1 MKLHYDKELEERALG
16 VYINNSELMYESRL
30 RADHFYNTQN
40 KIMFEAMLSLKSLDE
55 KINIVTITRELNR
68 NKNNKWLPS
77 DITSLLENGMYR
89 TAIESIEKE
98 IISLY
103 EKRNFKELIQKAL
116 VNLDSEENFE
126 IIKADLMKNIE
137 TTSSDEISI
146 ISIAECVEKAIEITE
161 EAYNSN
167 GVITGMKSGYKNLDV
182 ILNGFE
188 KPSYVVIGA
197 RPGVGKTAFSLEL
210 AKRLSTNNKILYFS
224 LEMPFEQL
232 GQRLLTNITSV
243 PLKNIKNGRI
253 TGDTFNRLLYGPNK
267 LSNNK
272 CYVVE
277 KENLKIEDLVS
288 ICTSYQRKNG
298 LDGIIIDYFTLL
310 KSYKS
315 FRDNRLLYN
324 YISEELRMLS
334 KKLKINVI
342 LLAQCNRKADEKKE
356 LQLNDLKE
364 TANLEQDANVVMFL
378 EQRDDERIKRDHEP
392 REDYIR
398 ATIRK
403 NRAGENNMEILF
415 RYYKSTQI
423 LEEERAGRIKK
434 EEN

>member
-30 RADHFYNTQN
+30 RADHFYNTKN

-77 DITSLLENGMYR
+77 DISSLLENGMYR

-103 EKRNFKELIQKAL
+103 EKRNFTELIQKAL
-116 VNLDSEENFE
+116 VNLDNEENFE

-137 TTSSDEISI
+137 NTSSDEIPI

-210 AKRLSTNNKILYFS
+210 AKRLSANNKILYFS

-364 TANLEQDANVVMFL
+364 TANLEQDANVVIFL

>member
-55 KINIVTITRELNR
+55 KINIVTITRELNT

-77 DITSLLENGMYR
+77 DISSLLENGMYR

-116 VNLDSEENFE
+116 VNLDNEENFE

-137 TTSSDEISI
+137 NTSSDEIPI

-210 AKRLSTNNKILYFS
+210 AKRLSANNKILYFS

>member
-1 MKLHYDKELEERALG
+1 MKLYYDKELEERALG
-16 VYINNSELMYESRL
+16 IYIINSDLIYESRL
-30 RADHFYNTQN
+30 RAEYFYNSQN
-40 KIMFEAMLSLKSLDE
+40 KIMFEAMVELKNQDK
-55 KINIVTITRELNR
+55 KIDIVTITKQLSK
-68 NKNNKWLPS
+68 NKNSKWLPS
-77 DITSLLENGMYR
+77 NISNLLENGMYR
-89 TAIESIEKE
+89 AAIESIEKE

-116 VNLDSEENFE
+116 VKLENEENFD
-126 IIKADLMKNIE
+126 IVKADLIKNIE
-137 TTSSDEISI
+137 TKSTDEIPI

-167 GVITGMKSGYKNLDV
+167 GKITGMESGYKRLDA

-188 KPSYVVIGA
+188 KPSYIVIGA

-210 AKRLSTNNKILYFS
+210 ARRLSERNSILYFS

-232 GQRLLTNITSV
+232 GQRLLASRARV
-243 PLKNIKNGRI
+243 PLKNIKMGNVR
-253 TGDTFNRLLYGPNK
+253 DETFNRLLK
-267 LSNNK
+267 SVDSISKNK
-272 CYVVE
+272 CMVVE
-277 KENLKIEDLVS
+277 KESLKIEDLVS

-315 FRDNRLLYN
+315 FKDSRLLYN

-334 KKLKINVI
+334 KKLKINII

-364 TANLEQDANVVMFL
+364 TANLEQDANVVIFL
-378 EQRDDERIKRDHEP
+378 EQKDDTRDIKDGVP
-392 REDYIR
+392 REDYLR
-398 ATIRK
+398 AAIRK
-403 NRAGENNMEILF
+403 NRAGENNMEVMF
-415 RYYKSTQI
+415 RYYKGTQI
-423 LEEERAGRIKK
+423 LDEEESRRINKTDD
-434 EEN
+434 

>member
-1 MKLHYDKELEERALG
+1 MKLYYDKELEEGVLG
-16 VYINNSELMYESRL
+16 IYISNSDLLYESRL
-30 RADHFYNTQN
+30 RADYFYNTQN
-40 KIMFEAMLSLKSLDE
+40 KIMFESMLQLKSLDE
-55 KINIVTITRELNR
+55 KIDIVTITKELSK
-68 NKNNKWLPS
+68 NKNSKWLPS
-77 DITSLLENGMYR
+77 DISNLLENGVYR
-89 TAIESIEKE
+89 SVIESIERE
-98 IISLY
+98 IISLH
-103 EKRNFKELIQKAL
+103 EKRNFKELIQKSL
-116 VNLDSEENFE
+116 VKLEEEDSFD
-126 IIKADLMKNIE
+126 IVKADLIKNIE
-137 TTSSDEISI
+137 TKSTDEIPI
-146 ISIAECVEKAIEITE
+146 ISIAECVERAIEITE

-167 GVITGMKSGYKNLDV
+167 GKITGMESGYKNLDA

-188 KPSYVVIGA
+188 KPSYIVIGA

-210 AKRLSTNNKILYFS
+210 AKRLSKENKILFFS

-232 GQRLLTNITSV
+232 GQRLLTNVTSV
-243 PLKNIKNGRI
+243 PLRNIKNGRI
-253 TGDTFNRLLYGPNK
+253 TDDTFNRLLYGPSK
-267 LSNNK
+267 LYENK

-310 KSYKS
+310 KSYKA

-334 KKLKINVI
+334 KKLKINII
-342 LLAQCNRKADEKKE
+342 LLAQCSRKADEKRE

-378 EQRDDERIKRDHEP
+378 EQRDDPLPRGEHEP

-398 ATIRK
+398 VAIKK
-403 NRAGENNMEILF
+403 NRAGENNMEIIF

-423 LEEERAGRIKK
+423 LEEEKASRIKRS
-434 EEN
+434 EN

>member
-1 MKLHYDKELEERALG
+1 MKLHYNKELEERALG

-77 DITSLLENGMYR
+77 DISSLLENGMYR

-116 VNLDSEENFE
+116 VNLDNEENFE

-137 TTSSDEISI
+137 NTSSDEIPI

-210 AKRLSTNNKILYFS
+210 AKRLSANNKILYFS

>member
-1 MKLHYDKELEERALG
+1 MKLHYDKELEQRALG

-68 NKNNKWLPS
+68 NKNSKWLPS
-77 DITSLLENGMYR
+77 DISNLLENGMYR

-116 VNLDSEENFE
+116 VNLDNEENFE

-137 TTSSDEISI
+137 NTSSDEIPI

-210 AKRLSTNNKILYFS
+210 AKRLSANNKILYFS

>member
-1 MKLHYDKELEERALG
+1 MKSYYDKDLEEKSLG
-16 VYINNSELMYESRL
+16 IYISNPNLLYESRL
-30 RADHFYNTQN
+30 KTDYFHNTQN
-40 KIMFEAMLSLKSLDE
+40 GIMFETMMRLKSQNKD
-55 KINIVTITRELNR
+55 INIITVTKELSK
-68 NKNNKWLPS
+68 NKNSKWLPS
-77 DITSLLENGMYR
+77 DISDLLEHSMYR
-89 TAIESIEKE
+89 SAIESIERE

-103 EKRNFKELIQKAL
+103 EKRNFKELIQKSL
-116 VNLDSEENFE
+116 IRLEEEENFD
-126 IIKADLMKNIE
+126 IVKADLIKNIE
-137 TTSSDEISI
+137 TKSSDDIPI
-146 ISIAECVEKAIEITE
+146 ISITECVEKAIEITE

-167 GVITGMKSGYKNLDV
+167 GKITGMESGYKHLDAV
-182 ILNGFE
+182 LNGFE
-188 KPSYVVIGA
+188 KPSYIVIGA

-210 AKRLSTNNKILYFS
+210 AKRLSERNNILYFS

-232 GQRLLTNITSV
+232 GQRLLANTTSV
-243 PLKNIKNGRI
+243 PLKNIKNGRV
-253 TGDTFNRLLYGPNK
+253 TGETFNRLLYGPSK

-272 CYVVE
+272 CYVIE

-288 ICTSYQRKNG
+288 ICTSYKRKNG
-298 LDGIIIDYFTLL
+298 LDGIIVDYFTLL

-334 KKLKINVI
+334 KKLKINII
-342 LLAQCNRKADEKKE
+342 LLAQCNRKADEKRD

-378 EQRDDERIKRDHEP
+378 EQKDDIRPLKEGEP

-403 NRAGENNMEILF
+403 NRSGENNIGIMF
-415 RYYKSTQI
+415 RYYKGTQI
-423 LEEERAGRIKK
+423 LDEEKAIRIKK
-434 EEN
+434 DDN

>member
-1 MKLHYDKELEERALG
+1 MKLYHNKELEDKLLG
-16 VYINNSELMYESRL
+16 IYTVHSDLLYESRV
-30 RADHFYNTQN
+30 RAYHLHNTQN
-40 KIMFEAMLSLKSLDE
+40 KIMFETMMNLKNLDE
-55 KINIVTITRELNR
+55 KIDVVTITKELSK
-68 NKNNKWLPS
+68 NKDSKWLPS
-77 DITSLLENGMYR
+77 DITNLLEYGIYR
-89 TAIESIEKE
+89 AAIESIERE

-103 EKRNFKELIQKAL
+103 EKRNFKELIQKSL
-116 VNLDSEENFE
+116 VRLEEEENFD
-126 IIKADLMKNIE
+126 IVKADLIKNIE
-137 TTSSDEISI
+137 TKSNDEIPI
-146 ISIAECVEKAIEITE
+146 VSIAECVEKAIEITE
-161 EAYNSN
+161 EAYNSK
-167 GVITGMKSGYKNLDV
+167 GKITGMESGYKYLDAV
-182 ILNGFE
+182 LNGFE
-188 KPSYVVIGA
+188 KPSYIIIGA

-210 AKRLSTNNKILYFS
+210 AKRLSKLNKILYFS

-232 GQRLLTNITSV
+232 GQRLLTNVTNV

-253 TGDTFNRLLYGPNK
+253 TEDTFNRLLYGPSK
-267 LSNNK
+267 LYENN

-288 ICTSYQRKNG
+288 ICTSYKRKNG

-334 KKLKINVI
+334 KKLKINII
-342 LLAQCNRKADEKKE
+342 LLAQCNRKADDKKE

-378 EQRDDERIKRDHEP
+378 EQKDDTKPMKEGEP

-403 NRAGENNMEILF
+403 NRSGENNIGIMF
-415 RYYKSTQI
+415 RYYKGTQI
-423 LEEERAGRIKK
+423 LDEEKAIRINKDD
-434 EEN
+434 N

>member
-1 MKLHYDKELEERALG
+1 MKLHYNKELEERALG

-77 DITSLLENGMYR
+77 DISSLLENGMYR

-103 EKRNFKELIQKAL
+103 EKRNFTELIQTAL
-116 VNLDSEENFE
+116 VNLDNEENFE

-137 TTSSDEISI
+137 NTSSDEIPI

-167 GVITGMKSGYKNLDV
+167 GVITGMKSGYKNLDA

-210 AKRLSTNNKILYFS
+210 AKRLSANNKILYFS

-364 TANLEQDANVVMFL
+364 TANLEQDANVVIFL

>member
-1 MKLHYDKELEERALG
+1 MKLHYNKELEERALG

-77 DITSLLENGMYR
+77 DISSLLENGMYR

-103 EKRNFKELIQKAL
+103 EKRNFTELIQKAL
-116 VNLDSEENFE
+116 VNLDNEENFE

-137 TTSSDEISI
+137 NTSSDEIPI

-210 AKRLSTNNKILYFS
+210 AKRLSANNKILYFS

-277 KENLKIEDLVS
+277 KENLRIEDLVS

-356 LQLNDLKE
+356 LHLNDLKE
-364 TANLEQDANVVMFL
+364 TANLEQDANVVIFL

>member
-77 DITSLLENGMYR
+77 DISSLLENGMYR

-116 VNLDSEENFE
+116 VNLDNEENFE

-137 TTSSDEISI
+137 NTSSDEIPI

-210 AKRLSTNNKILYFS
+210 AKRLSANNKILYFS

>member
-77 DITSLLENGMYR
+77 DISSLLENGMYR

-116 VNLDSEENFE
+116 VNLDNEENFE
-126 IIKADLMKNIE
+126 IIKADLMKKIE
-137 TTSSDEISI
+137 NTSSDEIPI

-210 AKRLSTNNKILYFS
+210 AKRLSANNKILYFS

>member
-77 DITSLLENGMYR
+77 DISSLLENGMYR

-116 VNLDSEENFE
+116 VNLDNEENFE

-137 TTSSDEISI
+137 NTSSDEIPI

-210 AKRLSTNNKILYFS
+210 AKRLSANNKILYFS

-364 TANLEQDANVVMFL
+364 TANLEQDANVVIFL

>member
-77 DITSLLENGMYR
+77 DISSLLENGMYR

-103 EKRNFKELIQKAL
+103 EKRNFTELIQKAL
-116 VNLDSEENFE
+116 VNLDNEENFE

-137 TTSSDEISI
+137 NTSSDEIPI

-188 KPSYVVIGA
+188 KPSYMVIGA

-210 AKRLSTNNKILYFS
+210 AKRLSANNKILYFS

>member
-1 MKLHYDKELEERALG
+1 MKLYYNYELEERALG
-16 VYINNSELMYESRL
+16 IYISNSELLYESRL
-30 RADHFYNTQN
+30 RADYFYNTQN
-40 KIMFEAMLSLKSLDE
+40 KIMFEAMLELKKLDK
-55 KINIVTITRELNR
+55 KIDIVTFTKELSK
-68 NKNNKWLPS
+68 NKNSKWLPS
-77 DITSLLENGMYR
+77 GISNLLENGVYR
-89 TAIESIEKE
+89 SLIESIEVE

-103 EKRNFKELIQKAL
+103 EKRNFKELIQKSL
-116 VNLDSEENFE
+116 VKLEEEENFD
-126 IIKADLMKNIE
+126 IVKADLIKNIE
-137 TTSSDEISI
+137 IKASDEIPI

-167 GVITGMKSGYKNLDV
+167 GKITGMESGYKRLDA
-182 ILNGFE
+182 IINGFE
-188 KPSYVVIGA
+188 KTCYIVIGA

-210 AKRLSTNNKILYFS
+210 AKRLSNKNKILYFS

-243 PLKNIKNGRI
+243 PLRNIKTGRI
-253 TGDTFNRLLYGPNK
+253 TDDTFNRLLYGASELCK
-267 LSNNK
+267 NN

-277 KENLKIEDLVS
+277 KENLKIEELVS

-315 FRDNRLLYN
+315 FKDTRLLYN

-334 KKLKINVI
+334 KKLKINII
-342 LLAQCNRKADEKKE
+342 LLAQCNRKADEKRE

-364 TANLEQDANVVMFL
+364 TANLEQDANIVIFL
-378 EQRDDERIKRDHEP
+378 EQKDDPLPKGECEP

-403 NRAGENNMEILF
+403 NRAGENNMEIMF

-423 LEEERAGRIKK
+423 LEEEKASRIIKD
-434 EEN
+434 EN

>member
-77 DITSLLENGMYR
+77 DISSLLENGMYR

-103 EKRNFKELIQKAL
+103 EKRNFKELIQTAL
-116 VNLDSEENFE
+116 VNLDNEENFE

-137 TTSSDEISI
+137 NTSSDEIPI

-210 AKRLSTNNKILYFS
+210 AKRLSANNKILYFS

-364 TANLEQDANVVMFL
+364 TANLEQDANVVIFL

>member
-77 DITSLLENGMYR
+77 DISSLLENGMYR

-103 EKRNFKELIQKAL
+103 EKRNFKGLIQTAL
-116 VNLDSEENFE
+116 VNLDNEENFE

-137 TTSSDEISI
+137 NTSSDEIPI

-210 AKRLSTNNKILYFS
+210 AKRLSANNKILYFS

-342 LLAQCNRKADEKKE
+342 LLAQCNKKADEKKE
-356 LQLNDLKE
+356 LQVNYLKE
-364 TANLEQDANVVMFL
+364 TAKLEQDAKVVIF
-378 EQRDDERIKRDHEP
+378 
-392 REDYIR
+392 
-398 ATIRK
+398 
-403 NRAGENNMEILF
+403 
-415 RYYKSTQI
+415 
-423 LEEERAGRIKK
+423 
-434 EEN
+434 

>member
-1 MKLHYDKELEERALG
+1 MKYLLYLFQN
-16 VYINNSELMYESRL
+16 VL
-30 RADHFYNTQN
+30 R
-40 KIMFEAMLSLKSLDE
+40 K
-55 KINIVTITRELNR
+55 
-68 NKNNKWLPS
+68 
-77 DITSLLENGMYR
+77 
-89 TAIESIEKE
+89 
-98 IISLY
+98 
-103 EKRNFKELIQKAL
+103 
-116 VNLDSEENFE
+116 
-126 IIKADLMKNIE
+126 
-137 TTSSDEISI
+137 
-146 ISIAECVEKAIEITE
+146 
-161 EAYNSN
+161 YNSN
-167 GVITGMKSGYKNLDV
+167 GKITGMESGYERLDA

-188 KPSYVVIGA
+188 KPSYIVIGA

-210 AKRLSTNNKILYFS
+210 AKRLSKKNSILYFS

-232 GQRLLTNITSV
+232 GQRLLANTTSV
-243 PLKNIKNGRI
+243 RLKNIKNGRV
-253 TGDTFNRLLYGPNK
+253 TGDTFNKLLYGPSK
-267 LSNNK
+267 LHKNT

-315 FRDNRLLYN
+315 FKDSSLLYN

-334 KKLKINVI
+334 KKLKISII
-342 LLAQCNRKADEKKE
+342 LLAQCNRKADEKRD

-378 EQRDDERIKRDHEP
+378 EQKDDTRHLKEGEP

-403 NRAGENNMEILF
+403 NRSGENNIGIMF
-415 RYYKSTQI
+415 RYYKGTQI
-423 LEEERAGRIKK
+423 LDEEKAIRIKK
-434 EEN
+434 DDN

>member
-77 DITSLLENGMYR
+77 DISSLLENGMYR

-188 KPSYVVIGA
+188 KPSYMVIGA

-210 AKRLSTNNKILYFS
+210 AKRLSANNKILYFS

-288 ICTSYQRKNG
+288 ICTSYQRRNG

>member
-1 MKLHYDKELEERALG
+1 MKLHYDKELEQRALG

-77 DITSLLENGMYR
+77 DISSLLENGMYR

-116 VNLDSEENFE
+116 VNLDNEENFE

-137 TTSSDEISI
+137 NTSSDEIPI

-210 AKRLSTNNKILYFS
+210 AKRLSANNKILYFS

>member
-1 MKLHYDKELEERALG
+1 MKLHYNKELEERALG

-77 DITSLLENGMYR
+77 DISSLLENGMYR

-116 VNLDSEENFE
+116 VNLDNEENFE

-137 TTSSDEISI
+137 NTSSDEIPI

-210 AKRLSTNNKILYFS
+210 AKRLSANNKILYFS

-364 TANLEQDANVVMFL
+364 TANLEQDANVVIFL

>member
-77 DITSLLENGMYR
+77 DISSLLENGMYR

-103 EKRNFKELIQKAL
+103 EKRNFKGLIQKAL
-116 VNLDSEENFE
+116 VNLDNEENFE

-137 TTSSDEISI
+137 NTSSDEIPI

-210 AKRLSTNNKILYFS
+210 AKRLSANNKILYFS

>member
-1 MKLHYDKELEERALG
+1 MKSYYNKDLEEKTLG
-16 VYINNSELMYESRL
+16 IYMSNPNLLYESRL
-30 RADHFYNTQN
+30 RTDYFHNTQN
-40 KIMFEAMLSLKSLDE
+40 GIMFETMMRLKSQNKD
-55 KINIVTITRELNR
+55 INIITVTKELSK
-68 NKNNKWLPS
+68 NKNSKWLPS
-77 DITSLLENGMYR
+77 DISDLLEHSMYR
-89 TAIESIEKE
+89 SAIESIERE

-103 EKRNFKELIQKAL
+103 EKRNFKELIQKSL
-116 VNLDSEENFE
+116 IRLEEEENFD
-126 IIKADLMKNIE
+126 IVKADLIKNIE
-137 TTSSDEISI
+137 TKSSDDIPI
-146 ISIAECVEKAIEITE
+146 ISITECVEKAIEITE

-167 GVITGMKSGYKNLDV
+167 GKITGMESRYKHLDAV
-182 ILNGFE
+182 LNGFE
-188 KPSYVVIGA
+188 KPSYIVIGA

-210 AKRLSTNNKILYFS
+210 AKRLSERNNILYFS

-232 GQRLLTNITSV
+232 GQRLLANTTSV
-243 PLKNIKNGRI
+243 PLKNIKNGRV
-253 TGDTFNRLLYGPNK
+253 TGETFNRLLYGPSK

-272 CYVVE
+272 CYVIE

-288 ICTSYQRKNG
+288 ICTSYKRKNG
-298 LDGIIIDYFTLL
+298 LDGIIVDYFTLL

-334 KKLKINVI
+334 KKLKINII
-342 LLAQCNRKADEKKE
+342 LLAQCNRKADEKRD

-378 EQRDDERIKRDHEP
+378 EQKDDIRPLKEGEP

-403 NRAGENNMEILF
+403 NRSGENNIGIMF
-415 RYYKSTQI
+415 RYYKGTQI
-423 LEEERAGRIKK
+423 LDEEKAIRIKK
-434 EEN
+434 DDN

>member
-1 MKLHYDKELEERALG
+1 MKLYYDKDLEERALG
-16 VYINNSELMYESRL
+16 IYIINSELIYESRL
-30 RADHFYNTQN
+30 RAEYFYNNQN
-40 KIMFEAMLSLKSLDE
+40 KIMFEAMLDLKSLDE
-55 KINIVTITRELNR
+55 KIDIVTITKQLSK
-68 NKNNKWLPS
+68 NKNSKWLPS
-77 DITSLLENGMYR
+77 NISNLLENRMYR

-116 VNLDSEENFE
+116 VKLENEENFD
-126 IIKADLMKNIE
+126 IIKADLIKNIE
-137 TTSSDEISI
+137 TKSTDEIPI

-161 EAYNSN
+161 DAYNSN
-167 GVITGMKSGYKNLDV
+167 GKITGMESGYKRLDA

-188 KPSYVVIGA
+188 KPSYIVIGA

-210 AKRLSTNNKILYFS
+210 ARRLSERNSILYFS

-232 GQRLLTNITSV
+232 GQRLLANRARV
-243 PLKNIKNGRI
+243 PLKNIKMGNVR
-253 TGDTFNRLLYGPNK
+253 DETFNRLLK
-267 LSNNK
+267 SVDSISKNK
-272 CYVVE
+272 CKVVE
-277 KENLKIEDLVS
+277 KESLRIEDLVS
-288 ICTSYQRKNG
+288 ICTSYKRKNG

-315 FRDNRLLYN
+315 FKDSRLLYN

-334 KKLKINVI
+334 KKLKINII

-378 EQRDDERIKRDHEP
+378 EQKDDARNIKDGVP

-403 NRAGENNMEILF
+403 NRAGENNMEVMF
-415 RYYKSTQI
+415 RYYKGTQI
-423 LEEERAGRIKK
+423 LDEEGSSRIKK
-434 EEN
+434 SDN

>member
-1 MKLHYDKELEERALG
+1 MKLHYDKELEDRALG
-16 VYINNSELMYESRL
+16 IYISNSELLHESRL
-30 RADHFYNTQN
+30 RADYFYNNQN
-40 KIMFEAMLSLKSLDE
+40 KIMLETMMRLKNQNKD
-55 KINIVTITRELNR
+55 INIVTITKELSK
-68 NKNNKWLPS
+68 NKNSKWLPS
-77 DITSLLENGMYR
+77 DITDLLEHNMYR
-89 TAIESIEKE
+89 SAIESIERE
-98 IISLY
+98 IISLH
-103 EKRNFKELIQKAL
+103 EKRNFKELMQKAL
-116 VNLDSEENFE
+116 VRLEEEENFD
-126 IIKADLMKNIE
+126 IIKADLIKNIE
-137 TTSSDEISI
+137 TKSSDDIPI
-146 ISIAECVEKAIEITE
+146 ISITECVERAIEITE

-167 GVITGMKSGYKNLDV
+167 GKITGMESGYKYLDAL
-182 ILNGFE
+182 LNGFE
-188 KPSYVVIGA
+188 KPSYIVIGA

-210 AKRLSTNNKILYFS
+210 AKRLSKKNNILYFS

-232 GQRLLTNITSV
+232 GQRLLANTTSV
-243 PLKNIKNGRI
+243 PLKNIKNGRV
-253 TGDTFNRLLYGPNK
+253 TGGTFNRLLYGPSK

-334 KKLKINVI
+334 KKLKINII
-342 LLAQCNRKADEKKE
+342 LLAQCNRKADEKRD

-378 EQRDDERIKRDHEP
+378 EQKDDTRPVKEGEP

-403 NRAGENNMEILF
+403 NRSGENNIGIMF
-415 RYYKSTQI
+415 RYYKGTQI
-423 LEEERAGRIKK
+423 LDEEKAVKINKDD
-434 EEN
+434 N